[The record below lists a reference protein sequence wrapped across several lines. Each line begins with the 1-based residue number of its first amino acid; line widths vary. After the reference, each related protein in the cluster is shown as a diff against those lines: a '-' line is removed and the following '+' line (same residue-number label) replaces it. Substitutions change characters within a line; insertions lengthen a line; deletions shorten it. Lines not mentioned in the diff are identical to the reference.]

1 MECEVIDL
9 PGGSCQYWPH
19 WLESDEASRLHQ
31 CLLKTVEW
39 QQDTINLFGRIVPL
53 PRLQAWYGDAGAR
66 YCYSGISLEPVHWL
80 PILQT
85 VKIWVEEATCAK
97 FNSVLINLY
106 PTGQHSNGWH
116 ADDEASLGSDPLIA
130 SLSLGATRRFQL
142 RHKNN
147 KSLPVQSLNL
157 MSGSLF
163 FMGAGIQQAWQHQI
177 PKTKKKVSPRIS
189 LTFRNVIDL
198 SR

>member
-1 MECEVIDL
+1 MDYEVIDL
-9 PGGSCQYWPH
+9 SDGSCRYWPH
-19 WLESDEASRLHQ
+19 WLEFDEASQLYQ
-31 CLLKTVEW
+31 CLLETVEW
-39 QQDTINLFGRIVPL
+39 RQDTIYLFGRAVPL
-53 PRLQAWYGDAGAR
+53 PRLQAWYGDAEAH
-66 YCYSGISLEPVHWL
+66 YCYSGICLEPVPWL

-85 VKIWVEEATCAK
+85 LKAWVEATTCAK

-106 PTGQHSNGWH
+106 RTGQNSNGWH
-116 ADDEASLGSDPLIA
+116 ADDEVTLGTDPLIA

-157 MSGSLF
+157 ISGSLF

-177 PKTKKKVSPRIS
+177 PKTKKQVSPRIN

-198 SR
+198 R